1 MPRQVDHEERRQKI
15 AEALW
20 RIVSTQ
26 GLEGVSLRN
35 VATEAGISMGLV
47 QHYFSSKDDMLLFAF
62 DMLSTRVETRLRTAQ
77 PQGPPIRDIFLQML
91 PLDDERLAEAHVAVA
106 FMARAAVSP
115 AFAEATRVQSPE
127 FREYLAGLL
136 RADGLSN
143 ADEHVTILLAALDGM
158 TVHILAGQLTPEAA
172 VQALDI
178 HLEQLGHRPSPS
190 RPPQPN
196 K

>member
-1 MPRQVDHEERRQKI
+1 VGVPRQVDHEQRRQKI

-47 QHYFSSKDDMLLFAF
+47 QHYFSSKDEMLLFAF
-62 DMLSTRVETRLRTAQ
+62 GMLSARVEARLMAAK
-77 PQGPPIRDIFLQML
+77 PQGPPIKTMFLEML
-91 PLDDERLAEAHVAVA
+91 PLDDERRAEAHVAVA

-115 AFAEATRVQSPE
+115 AFAEATRAQSPM

-136 RADGLSN
+136 RADGLSD
-143 ADEHVTILLAALDGM
+143 ADEHVTILLAALDGL

-172 VQALDI
+172 VKALDV
-178 HLEQLGHRPSPS
+178 HLERLGHRSS
-190 RPPQPN
+190 
-196 K
+196 